1 MPADEVKGFKNHKV
15 SSDFRC
21 RLIVISGMATTR
33 TNRIN
38 LRRSKVKKFNVETP
52 YSLNLPKDS
61 HLSTNLL
68 EKMEETEQ
76 SVFLNIFGGTTVFE
90 KMRRPSA
97 KNVIAVI
104 LFGAI
109 ILVFALFGVTPHDNG
124 TMQGGAAAVVN
135 KSVISLADFRQGVEQ
150 AENQYRMQ
158 LDAIPQS
165 KRQEV
170 QKDLS
175 RKVLEDLIAYEVIY
189 QTAADMG
196 IKISDVEIRD
206 QIMAIPAF
214 QEDGKFRR
222 EKYDQYLNATR
233 MKPKDFEDR
242 IRKQALVSRVQRS
255 FTSALEPVA
264 GEAQAEKMVR
274 ETKYNVRFAGFDKAQ
289 LEQNW
294 NPSAAEVAQFLA
306 VPANLEKVKEQYES
320 SKSLY
325 AQPEQVRARHI
336 LIKFE
341 PGKKESE
348 EAALKKIQGI
358 AKEAQGQD
366 FAALAKKY
374 SEDTASQKNG
384 GDLNFFG
391 RDRMTPA
398 FEKAAFAL
406 PIGQVSDPVKTDFGY
421 HLIKVEARK
430 EASQR
435 SFEEAKNDVAKKVM
449 ASQSVTGKIDE
460 LKTALKDG
468 KKVDVDAWV
477 KNFNL
482 KWEETGD
489 VSVGQPFWP
498 KLGEADV
505 ALDAIFRTG
514 TTSGYVPQLA
524 HSGDQYMILDV
535 RSFSQPKAGT
545 EVSEMDK
552 TSLQFAAMRR
562 ANAVFDG
569 WIENAINQAKIQ
581 RNAALI
587 SK

>member
-76 SVFLNIFGGTTVFE
+76 SVVLNIFGGIPVFE

-109 ILVFALFGVTPHDNG
+109 ILVFALFGVTPRDSG

-158 LDAIPQS
+158 LDAIPQA

-170 QKDLS
+170 QRDLS

-196 IKISDVEIRD
+196 IKVSDVEIRD

-222 EKYDQYLNATR
+222 ERYDQYLNATR
-233 MKPKDFEDR
+233 MKPKDFEDK
-242 IRKQALVSRVQRS
+242 IRKQALVSRVQKS

-264 GEAQAEKMVR
+264 GEAQTEKLIR
-274 ETKYNVRFAGFDKAQ
+274 ETKYNIRFAGFNKAL
-289 LEQNW
+289 LEQSW
-294 NPSAAEVAQFLA
+294 TPSAAEVAQFLA
-306 VPANLEKVKEQYES
+306 APGNLEKVKEQYGS

-341 PGKKESE
+341 PGKKDSE
-348 EAALKKIQGI
+348 EAALKKIQSI
-358 AKEAQGQD
+358 AKEEQGQD
-366 FAALAKKY
+366 FGALAKKY
-374 SEDTASQKNG
+374 SEDTASQKQG

-406 PIGQVSDPVKTDFGY
+406 PVGQVSDPVKTEFGY

-435 SFEEAKNDVAKKVM
+435 SFEEAKNDVAKKMM
-449 ASQSVTGKIDE
+449 AGQVLNSKIDE
-460 LKTALKDG
+460 LKAALKAG
-468 KKVDVDAWV
+468 KKAEVDAWV

-482 KWEETGD
+482 KWEDTGD
-489 VSVGQPFWP
+489 VSVGQPYWP

-505 ALDAIFRTG
+505 ALDAIFKTG
-514 TTSGYVPQLA
+514 TTSGYVPQLG
-524 HSGDQYMILDV
+524 HSGDQYLILDV
-535 RSFSQPKAGT
+535 RSFSQPKLSA
-545 EVSEMDK
+545 EVSDMDK
-552 TSLQFAAMRR
+552 TALQFAAMRR

-569 WIENAINQAKIQ
+569 WIENAIKQAKIQ

>member
-52 YSLNLPKDS
+52 YVLNLPKDS
-61 HLSTNLL
+61 DLSTNLL
-68 EKMEETEQ
+68 EKIQENEQ
-76 SVFLNIFGGTTVFE
+76 SVFLNNFGGTTVFE

-104 LFGAI
+104 IFGAI
-109 ILVFALFGVTPHDNG
+109 ILVFALFGVTPRDSG

-158 LDAIPQS
+158 LEGIPQA
-165 KRQEV
+165 KRQEM
-170 QKDLS
+170 QKYLNN
-175 RKVLEDLIAYEVIY
+175 KVLDDLIAYEVIY
-189 QTAADMG
+189 QTAEEMG
-196 IKISDVEIRD
+196 IRVSDVEIRD

-222 EKYDQYLNATR
+222 ERYDQYLNATR

-242 IRKQALVSRVQRS
+242 IRKQALVSRVQKS

-264 GEAQAEKMVR
+264 GEAQTEKLIR
-274 ETKYNVRFAGFDKAQ
+274 ETKYNIRFAGFNKAQ

-294 NPSAAEVAQFLA
+294 SPSSAEVTQFLS
-306 VPANLEKVKEQYES
+306 VPANLESVKKQYES

-325 AQPEQVRARHI
+325 AQPEEVRARHI

-341 PGKKESE
+341 PGKKDSE
-348 EAALKKIQGI
+348 EEALKKIQGI
-358 AKEAQGQD
+358 AKEAQTQD

-374 SEDTASQKNG
+374 SEDTVSQKQG

-391 RDRMTPA
+391 RGRMTA
-398 FEKAAFAL
+398 DFEKAAFAL
-406 PIGQVSDPVKTDFGY
+406 PIGQVSDPVKTEFGY
-421 HLIKVEARK
+421 HLIKVDARK
-430 EASQR
+430 EANQR
-435 SFEEAKNDVAKKVM
+435 SFEEAKNDVAKKMMVGQTLN
-449 ASQSVTGKIDE
+449 SKIEE
-460 LKTALKDG
+460 LKVALKDG
-468 KKVDVDAWV
+468 KKAEVDAWV
-477 KNFNL
+477 KNFGL
-482 KWEETGD
+482 KWEDTGD
-489 VSVGQPFWP
+489 VSVGQPYWP

-505 ALDAIFRTG
+505 ALDAIFKTG
-514 TTSGYVPQLA
+514 TTSGYVPQLG
-524 HSGDQYMILDV
+524 HSGDQYVILDV
-535 RSFSQPKAGT
+535 KSFSQPKQGT

-552 TSLQFAAMRR
+552 TALQFAAMRR
-562 ANAVFDG
+562 ANDVFDG
-569 WIENAINQAKIQ
+569 WIQNAIKQAKIQ

-587 SK
+587 PK